1 MRFTGTAL
9 FILEKGIVVGSKPR
23 QALLFVVVSEC
34 VSLVAQVY
42 SRTQES

>member
-23 QALLFVVVSEC
+23 QALLFMVVLEC